1 MEKYAN
7 LSGDSDILSY
17 EIGEDYI
24 DVVFSSRPNVI
35 YRYSYSGSHKEN
47 VEKMKELAQA
57 GKGLN
62 SFINE
67 YCRYSYS
74 NKSI

>member
-7 LSGDSDILSY
+7 LSGDSDVILY
-17 EIGEDYI
+17 EINEEYI
-24 DVVFSSRPNVI
+24 DVVFLSRPNTI
-35 YRYSYSGSHKEN
+35 YRYSYDSAHKEN
-47 VEKMKELAQA
+47 VEMMKELAKS

-67 YCRYSYS
+67 YCRYSYC
-74 NKSI
+74 NKI